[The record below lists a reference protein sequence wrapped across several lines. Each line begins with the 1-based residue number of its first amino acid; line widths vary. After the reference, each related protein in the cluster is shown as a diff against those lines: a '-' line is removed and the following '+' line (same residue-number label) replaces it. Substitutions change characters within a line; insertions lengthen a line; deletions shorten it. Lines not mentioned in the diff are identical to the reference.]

1 MNPRI
6 LPLLLAGLTAA
17 STAVIGCEPTS
28 AAAPEDDHAGHDHAE
43 PTAAGPDDHGAED
56 GHDHGAAPEAAGS
69 GHAEDDGHGHGSGGE
84 GEAEGAHADEVR
96 LTEEA
101 VAAYGIRTAPVER
114 RPLEGVVSAP
124 ARVGFNE
131 EAMAHVAALL
141 PGRVDTLHAKLGQQV
156 AAGDVLIE
164 VRSPELGR
172 LQADYFSARS
182 AVEAARPAVEI
193 ARDNAER
200 ARTLLEN
207 AGGITQTAVQEREAT
222 LAQAQRELTAAE
234 AEVSAA
240 ENTLRLNGVS
250 EDTIAEIANTQKVS
264 PVFQV
269 LAPIAGEVVEREV
282 TPGELVGPGMG
293 GGDGPL
299 LVLADLSTVWVGV
312 DVAEARLGRIGV
324 GSVASL
330 TVPAL
335 DGRRVEGEVTYV
347 DPRVDAGSRT
357 ARLRVEVDNPDGV
370 LRPGMFARA
379 EVGPK
384 EPGRGV
390 PALPVDA
397 VMTVEGEDSVF
408 VPVEG
413 EKNTFAR
420 RAVAV
425 GPRVGGFVPL
435 VRGLEE
441 GDEVVISG
449 GFILKA
455 DLGKAGAEHAH

>member
-1 MNPRI
+1 MNPRL
-6 LPLLLAGLTAA
+6 LPLFFVGLTAA
-17 STAVIGCEPTS
+17 AATVIGCEPTS
-28 AAAPEDDHAGHDHAE
+28 AAPPADDHAGHDHAE
-43 PTAAGPDDHGAED
+43 PDGHGHDRGAEEEDHADHGDEGGG
-56 GHDHGAAPEAAGS
+56 GHS
-69 GHAEDDGHGHGSGGE
+69 EDDGHGHGSRSGGDS
-84 GEAEGAHADEVR
+84 GAAHTDEVR

-141 PGRVDTLHAKLGQQV
+141 PGRVDELHAKLGQKV
-156 AAGDVLIE
+156 AVGDVLIE

-172 LQADYFSARS
+172 LQADYLSARS

-200 ARTLLEN
+200 ARTLLEG
-207 AGGITQTAVQEREAT
+207 AGGITRTAVQEREAT

-250 EDTIAEIANTQKVS
+250 EEAIAEIAETQKVS
-264 PVFQV
+264 PVFEV

-293 GGDGPL
+293 AGDGPL

-312 DVAEARLGRIGV
+312 DVAEARLGRIGL
-324 GSVASL
+324 GSAASL

-335 DGRRVEGEVTYV
+335 DGRRVEGSVTYV

-357 ARLRVEVDNPDGV
+357 ARLRVEVENPGGV

-379 EVGPK
+379 EVGPR

-413 EKNTFAR
+413 EENTFAR
-420 RAVAV
+420 RAVSV
-425 GPRVGGFVPL
+425 GPRVGDFVP
-435 VRGLEE
+435 VTGGLEE
-441 GDEVVISG
+441 GDEVVVSG

>member
-1 MNPRI
+1 MNPRL

-17 STAVIGCEPTS
+17 STAVVGCEPT
-28 AAAPEDDHAGHDHAE
+28 AAAPPEDDHAGHDHAE
-43 PTAAGPDDHGAED
+43 PEMPEAAEAAGDHA
-56 GHDHGAAPEAAGS
+56 GHDHGAPAG
-69 GHAEDDGHGHGSGGE
+69 GGDEHAEGDGHGHGAEGGE
-84 GEAEGAHADEVR
+84 SGEEHADEVR
-96 LTEEA
+96 LTDEA

-114 RPLEGVVSAP
+114 RALEGVVSAP

-141 PGRVDTLHAKLGQQV
+141 PGRVDQLHAKLGDRV
-156 AAGDVLIE
+156 AAGDVLIK

-172 LQADYFSARS
+172 LQADYLSALS
-182 AVEAARPAVEI
+182 AVEAARPAVDI

-200 ARTLLEN
+200 ARQLLEN

-222 LAQAQRELTAAE
+222 LAEAQRELTAAE

-250 EDTIAEIANTQKVS
+250 EESIQEIADTKKVS
-264 PVFQV
+264 PVFEV
-269 LAPIAGEVVEREV
+269 TAPIDGEVVEREV

-293 GGDGPL
+293 SGDGPL

-324 GSVASL
+324 GSAASF

-335 DGRRVEGEVTYV
+335 DGRRIEGEVTYV
-347 DPRVDAGSRT
+347 DPRVDSGSRT
-357 ARLRVEVDNPDGV
+357 ARLRIVADNVDDL

-379 EVGPK
+379 EVGPR
-384 EPGRGV
+384 EPGPGV
-390 PALPVDA
+390 PAIPADA

-408 VPVEG
+408 VPVAG
-413 EKNTFAR
+413 EENTFAR
-420 RAVAV
+420 RAVSV
-425 GPRVGGFVPL
+425 GPRVGDLVP
-435 VRGLEE
+435 VTRGLEE
-441 GDEVVISG
+441 GDQVVVSG

>member
-1 MNPRI
+1 
-6 LPLLLAGLTAA
+6 
-17 STAVIGCEPTS
+17 
-28 AAAPEDDHAGHDHAE
+28 
-43 PTAAGPDDHGAED
+43 
-56 GHDHGAAPEAAGS
+56 
-69 GHAEDDGHGHGSGGE
+69 
-84 GEAEGAHADEVR
+84 
-96 LTEEA
+96 
-101 VAAYGIRTAPVER
+101 
-114 RPLEGVVSAP
+114 
-124 ARVGFNE
+124 
-131 EAMAHVAALL
+131 MAHVAALL
-141 PGRVDTLHAKLGQQV
+141 PGRVDKLHAKLGDRV

-172 LQADYFSARS
+172 LQADYLSALS
-182 AVEAARPAVEI
+182 AVEAARPAVDI

-200 ARTLLEN
+200 ARALLKN

-234 AEVSAA
+234 ANVSAA

-250 EDTIAEIANTQKVS
+250 EENIEQIAETKKVS
-264 PVFQV
+264 PVFEV
-269 LAPIAGEVVEREV
+269 TAPIAGEVVEREV

-293 GGDGPL
+293 SGERSL

-324 GSVASL
+324 GSPASF

-335 DGRRVEGEVTYV
+335 DGRRIEGEVTYV
-347 DPRVDAGSRT
+347 DPRVEAGSRT
-357 ARLRVEVDNPDGV
+357 ARLRVEAENPDGV

-379 EVGPK
+379 EVGPR
-384 EPGRGV
+384 ESGRGV
-390 PALPVDA
+390 LALPVDA

-413 EKNTFAR
+413 EANTFAR
-420 RAVAV
+420 RAVSV
-425 GPRVGGFVPL
+425 GPRVGDLVP
-435 VRGLEE
+435 VTRGLEE
-441 GDEVVISG
+441 GDQVVVSG